1 MEQKITLTESQLRDM
16 VIKAINES
24 MEESQNEGFFK
35 NMMSGINA
43 GVNGKINYHQNPDT
57 KDAASQA
64 FNNMSQRIGNF
75 KKGYNMQKQNTKMD
89 NLKQELK
96 QLVDNGTINPK
107 QTVQELLAN
116 FGALSSVKA
125 NNQRQAK
132 KMGMTRKLNENIDGV
147 INEVIDK
154 VINEYFSK

>member
-1 MEQKITLTESQLRDM
+1 MGQKITVTESQLREM
-16 VIKAINES
+16 VVNAINES

-43 GVNGKINYHQNPDT
+43 GVNGKINYHQDPNAKDT
-57 KDAASQA
+57 ASQA
-64 FNNMSQRIGNF
+64 INNIGQRVGNF
-75 KKGYNMQKQNTKMD
+75 KKGYNMQRQNTKID

-96 QLVDNGTINPK
+96 QLVNDGSINPN

-116 FGALSSVKA
+116 FGGLSSVKA
-125 NNQRQAK
+125 NNQRQAN

-147 INEVIDK
+147 INEVINK
-154 VINEYFSK
+154 VINEYLNK

>member
-1 MEQKITLTESQLRDM
+1 MGQKITVTESQLRDM
-16 VIKAINES
+16 VVKAINES

-35 NMMSGINA
+35 NMRSGINA
-43 GVNGKINYHQNPDT
+43 GVNGKINYHQDPNA

-64 FNNMSQRIGNF
+64 INNIGQRIGNF

-96 QLVDNGTINPK
+96 QLVNNGSINPN

-116 FGALSSVKA
+116 FGGLSSVKT

-132 KMGMTRKLNENIDGV
+132 KMGMTRKLDENIDGV
-147 INEVIDK
+147 INEIIK
-154 VINEYFSK
+154 EVINECLSK

>member
-1 MEQKITLTESQLRDM
+1 MGQKITVTESQLRDM
-16 VIKAINES
+16 VVKAINET

-43 GVNGKINYHQNPDT
+43 GVNGKINYHQDPNA

-64 FNNMSQRIGNF
+64 INNIGQRVGNF

-96 QLVDNGTINPK
+96 QLVNDGSINPN

-116 FGALSSVKA
+116 FGGLSRVKA
-125 NNQRQAK
+125 NNQRQAN

-147 INEVIDK
+147 INEVINK
-154 VINEYFSK
+154 VINEYLNK

>member
-1 MEQKITLTESQLRDM
+1 MGQKITVTESQLREM
-16 VIKAINES
+16 VVNAINES

-43 GVNGKINYHQNPDT
+43 GVNGKINYHQDPNA

-64 FNNMSQRIGNF
+64 INNIGQRVGNF
-75 KKGYNMQKQNTKMD
+75 KKGYNMQRQNTKID

-96 QLVDNGTINPK
+96 QLVNDGSINPN

-116 FGALSSVKA
+116 FGGLSSVKA
-125 NNQRQAK
+125 NNQRQAN

-147 INEVIDK
+147 INEVINK
-154 VINEYFSK
+154 VINEYLNK

>member
-1 MEQKITLTESQLRDM
+1 
-16 VIKAINES
+16 
-24 MEESQNEGFFK
+24 
-35 NMMSGINA
+35 
-43 GVNGKINYHQNPDT
+43 
-57 KDAASQA
+57 
-64 FNNMSQRIGNF
+64 
-75 KKGYNMQKQNTKMD
+75 MD

-96 QLVDNGTINPK
+96 QLVDDGTINPK

-154 VINEYFSK
+154 VIDECFNK